1 MLQLATRISVKGGM
15 FMNLEQFP
23 TSETAKKML
32 SYITG
37 NGFYDNSYVG
47 KWIFQVMGEE
57 MGDARAII
65 DELPLQAFVE
75 TATWGL
81 RYHEEKYR
89 LPIREN
95 LSPDERR
102 KIILEKRDLKGT
114 DESVE
119 NGEKS

>member
-1 MLQLATRISVKGGM
+1 
-15 FMNLEQFP
+15 
-23 TSETAKKML
+23 
-32 SYITG
+32 
-37 NGFYDNSYVG
+37 
-47 KWIFQVMGEE
+47 MGEE

-81 RYHEEKYR
+81 RYHEEKYG

-102 KIILEKRDLKGT
+102 KNYPGEERFKGT

-119 NGEKS
+119 NGENHKRYSWMYR